1 MYRKTWAW
9 RCLWFSWVAN
19 LTRLRLGRG
28 SVLECMN
35 WWTIIGVHV
44 LHAFQK
50 KSKSGIATPRPDVE
64 LIEKR
69 LKAVLSRYGLSG
81 RK

>member
-19 LTRLRLGRG
+19 LTRLG
-28 SVLECMN
+28 N
-35 WWTIIGVHV
+35 AVHV

-69 LKAVLSRYGLSG
+69 LKALLSRYGLSG